1 MSIDDRIKTIMDEL
15 RFGLPFTALG
25 IIGIYKSID
34 MFRKGTLL
42 ETRWMPY
49 IVATISIVPIFIGG
63 SLLYDATRK
72 IYTNIKYKKR
82 ARNIQEEIEKYEKL
96 YVNDK

>member
-1 MSIDDRIKTIMDEL
+1 MSIDDRIKTIIDEL
-15 RFGLPFTALG
+15 RFGLPSTALG

-49 IVATISIVPIFIGG
+49 IIAAISVVPTFIGG
-63 SLLYDATRK
+63 SLLYDAARR
-72 IYTNIKYKKR
+72 IYTTIKYKKR
-82 ARNIQEEIEKYEKL
+82 ARNIQEEIEKYEEL
-96 YVNDK
+96 YAKDE

>member
-1 MSIDDRIKTIMDEL
+1 
-15 RFGLPFTALG
+15 
-25 IIGIYKSID
+25 
-34 MFRKGTLL
+34 MFRKGTIL
-42 ETRWMPY
+42 ENQWIPY
-49 IVATISIVPIFIGG
+49 ITAAVSIVPTFIGG
-63 SLLYDATRK
+63 CLLYDATRK